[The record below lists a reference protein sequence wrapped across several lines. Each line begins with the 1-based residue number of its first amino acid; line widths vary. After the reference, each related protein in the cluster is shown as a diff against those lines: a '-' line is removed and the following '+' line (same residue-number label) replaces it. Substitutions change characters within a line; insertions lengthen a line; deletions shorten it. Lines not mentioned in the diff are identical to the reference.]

1 MAPCQQSCALGRR
14 EDGRLHIFFFFF
26 LPHALHGMQNFPD
39 KGWNL
44 CPLRWKR
51 GVQSTG
57 PPLKSREGSTW
68 GLIQQRQ
75 PGVAAREGLE
85 RQMEGQVGAV
95 QEERP
100 NKDV

>member
-1 MAPCQQSCALGRR
+1 MR
-14 EDGRLHIFFFFF
+14 
-26 LPHALHGMQNFPD
+26 NFPD
-39 KGWNL
+39 QGWNL
-44 CPLRWKR
+44 CPLWRKR

-57 PPLKSREGSTW
+57 PPLKSLEGSTW

>member
-1 MAPCQQSCALGRR
+1 MEP
-14 EDGRLHIFFFFF
+14 
-26 LPHALHGMQNFPD
+26 
-39 KGWNL
+39 
-44 CPLRWKR
+44 
-51 GVQSTG
+51 V
-57 PPLKSREGSTW
+57 PPAVEVWSPVHWTTLKSLEGSTW

-75 PGVAAREGLE
+75 PRVAVREGLE